1 MASQIEGLS
10 EAFQALQTALDR
22 VKDLV
27 GDSAG
32 DAAETIDE
40 STAET
45 EQDEGSGDEITSS
58 GPGASEDDVGKAAA
72 VESIKRMIGG

>member
-10 EAFQALQTALDR
+10 EAFATLQAALDR
-22 VKDLV
+22 VRDLV

-32 DAAETIDE
+32 DEAEAIDE

-45 EQDEGSGDEITSS
+45 EQDEGSEEEITSS
-58 GPGASEDDVGKAAA
+58 GPGASDDDIGKAAA